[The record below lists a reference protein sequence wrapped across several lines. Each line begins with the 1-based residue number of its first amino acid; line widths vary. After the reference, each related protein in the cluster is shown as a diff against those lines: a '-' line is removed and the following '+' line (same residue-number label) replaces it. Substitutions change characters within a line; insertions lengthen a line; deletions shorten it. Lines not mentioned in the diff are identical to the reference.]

1 MLYHG
6 RSGAGSVPSWVNP
19 TRLRWDFGKHGA
31 EMPWAT
37 VQDYEASSL
46 DTIRVGTRFEFED
59 RKSGRDRV
67 GYYDRATNRL
77 TVLSDDE
84 LTILSHYR
92 PTRGE
97 AYVRGLLRST
107 YT

>member
-1 MLYHG
+1 MLT
-6 RSGAGSVPSWVNP
+6 WVSLV
-19 TRLRWDFGKHGA
+19 RLQWDFRKHGH
-31 EMPWAT
+31 EFPFST
-37 VQDYEASSL
+37 VDEYEASSL
-46 DTIRVGTRFEFED
+46 DTVTVGVRFEFED

-67 GYYDRATNRL
+67 GHYDKATNRL
-77 TVLSDDE
+77 TVLTDDE
-84 LTILSHYR
+84 MFILSHYR

>member
-1 MLYHG
+1 M
-6 RSGAGSVPSWVNP
+6 SVPAWVSQV
-19 TRLRWDFGKHGA
+19 RLQWDFRKHGH
-31 EMPWAT
+31 EFPFST
-37 VQDYEASSL
+37 VGDYEASSI
-46 DTIRVGTRFEFED
+46 DTVIVGVRFEFED

-67 GYYDRATNRL
+67 GYYDKAANRL
-77 TVLSDDE
+77 TVLTDDE
-84 LTILSHYR
+84 KFILSHYR

>member
-1 MLYHG
+1 M
-6 RSGAGSVPSWVNP
+6 SVPTWVSSA
-19 TRLRWDFGKHGA
+19 RLRWDFHKHGH
-31 EMPWAT
+31 EFPSST

-46 DTIRVGTRFEFED
+46 DTISVGVRFEFAD
-59 RKSGRDRV
+59 RKSGRDRL

-77 TVLSDDE
+77 TVTTDDG
-84 LTILSHYR
+84 LIILSHYR
-92 PTRGE
+92 PSRGE